1 MKLKIKLN
9 IWNLKMGR
17 KIKKKELKYETR
29 KHIHDFQQYE
39 TVRYF
44 GEIIYT
50 CKLTI
55 VGAEEDQSN
64 LLKL

>member
-17 KIKKKELKYETR
+17 KTLKKELKYETR
-29 KHIHDFQQYE
+29 KHIHDSQQYE

-50 CKLTI
+50 F
-55 VGAEEDQSN
+55 
-64 LLKL
+64 LKLL